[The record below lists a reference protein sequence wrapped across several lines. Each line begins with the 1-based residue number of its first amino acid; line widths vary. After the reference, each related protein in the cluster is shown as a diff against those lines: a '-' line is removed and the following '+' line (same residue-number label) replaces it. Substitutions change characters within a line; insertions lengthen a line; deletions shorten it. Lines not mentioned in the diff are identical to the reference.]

1 MWTDIHQNEINQP
14 CFDITRTCINWHTRD
29 KINILAEGSYGS
41 DQTEVQRGVIKLVVG
56 LHLCIS
62 IIKLRSVNEHDMVK
76 VDESIHIGLIQ
87 L

>member
-41 DQTEVQRGVIKLVVG
+41 DQTEVQSMHGLVLIKIRSNSHDFG
-56 LHLCIS
+56 KTEACI
-62 IIKLRSVNEHDMVK
+62 
-76 VDESIHIGLIQ
+76 G
-87 L
+87 